1 MIYIGTFM
9 WNIFLSVLAKGLVL
23 KGFVVVVV
31 VVVVVVIL
39 ARVFPDRQPADF
51 NFYKSS
57 IAL

>member
-23 KGFVVVVV
+23 KGFVVVV
-31 VVVVVVIL
+31 IL
-39 ARVFPDRQPADF
+39 ARVFPDRQPAYF

-57 IAL
+57 IVL